1 MKKRWFVVFVIY
13 MDSVV
18 RVQRGLRCNVMR
30 WEGSEFGVL
39 GKRLFQCSVHW
50 APTPGTGT
58 QHKERATNV
67 HLCCCSTQIISLLSH
82 TSL

>member
-39 GKRLFQCSVHW
+39 GKRLFQCSVH
-50 APTPGTGT
+50 
-58 QHKERATNV
+58 
-67 HLCCCSTQIISLLSH
+67 
-82 TSL
+82 